1 MFEWSPHWAQDIGKG
16 DWRPGMQA
24 ESIEE
29 PRCQVE
35 YKEKGIAR
43 ILKLLH
49 NSNQKFKRHNTT
61 QVGPREDYGARLA
74 ADWVLQR

>member
-1 MFEWSPHWAQDIGKG
+1 MAVCLSGIQTGPKTLARVTKDLECKQK
-16 DWRPGMQA
+16 
-24 ESIEE
+24 

-35 YKEKGIAR
+35 YQEKEIAR

-49 NSNQKFKRHNTT
+49 SSSQKFKHHNTT

-74 ADWVLQR
+74 AD